1 MKMTLLVLAAGVG
14 SRYGGLKQLD
24 PVGPGGATLMDYTI
38 FDAVHA
44 GFTRVVI
51 VVSRE
56 AEAEIREHMDRGAA
70 TRTEILY
77 AYQELGALP
86 EGFTVPEDRS
96 KPWGT
101 GQAVLTAAPYL
112 DGPFVVANADDHYG
126 REAIDALADFL
137 AEPTPISGPVQ
148 WGMVGYRL
156 ADTLPASGSV
166 SRALCLQDGDGWLVG
181 LQEILAIQRNGDVA
195 RWQDADGVGHITPLD
210 SLVSMNLWGF
220 TPDLLGHLEDGFK
233 EFLAAGP
240 GPKDEFYLPVAVA
253 EAVKA
258 GTARVKVLPEGGRWC
273 GMTSRE
279 DRETTAAVLKE
290 LVGQRVYP
298 EKLWE

>member
-1 MKMTLLVLAAGVG
+1 
-14 SRYGGLKQLD
+14 
-24 PVGPGGATLMDYTI
+24 
-38 FDAVHA
+38 
-44 GFTRVVI
+44 
-51 VVSRE
+51 
-56 AEAEIREHMDRGAA
+56 
-70 TRTEILY
+70 
-77 AYQELGALP
+77 
-86 EGFTVPEDRS
+86 
-96 KPWGT
+96 
-101 GQAVLTAAPYL
+101 
-112 DGPFVVANADDHYG
+112 VVANADDHYG
-126 REAIDALADFL
+126 REAVDALADFL

-156 ADTLPASGSV
+156 AETLPASGSV

-195 RWQDADGVGHITPLD
+195 RWQDANGVGHITPLD

-240 GPKDEFYLPVAVA
+240 GPKDEFYLPVAVG
-253 EAVKA
+253 EAVSA

-273 GMTSRE
+273 GMTSPE
-279 DRETTAAVLKE
+279 DRKTTAAVLMD
-290 LVGQRVYP
+290 LVGQGVYP